1 MCRGNFVGVRGKK
14 TVNLA
19 HEIGISGSSVVL
31 KFSEMEDA
39 SMVVRVHVSRLF
51 WPVKM
56 WLPSPTRIP
65 VYTLTQCLVCALLF
79 LVGPTALRAQDI
91 EPRILT
97 PAPVGTNIV
106 GLTFAHSGGAVL
118 LDKTLPV
125 ENVDGS
131 TFSLVPSYT
140 RFFNFFGLS
149 SQVSAAIPL
158 ATGEWE
164 GQVLET
170 TKNLTVE
177 RTGFGDGN
185 VGWTVFLAGAPA
197 MTKAEFR
204 NYERKTTVGVVCRV
218 SLPTG
223 EYDSNRLIN
232 LGSNRWHV
240 APALGVSHWIG
251 KLAVEGYAAA
261 WIFTDNTSML
271 GDNVLSQDPLF
282 AFQAHLT
289 YAFKPRLWLALGA
302 RRTTGGRTSINGV
315 EQDETSENARMG
327 LVLGFPISDR
337 LTAKI
342 FGTTGVRS
350 STGND
355 FNTLNVQVFYAW

>member
-1 MCRGNFVGVRGKK
+1 MG
-14 TVNLA
+14 
-19 HEIGISGSSVVL
+19 
-31 KFSEMEDA
+31 M
-39 SMVVRVHVSRLF
+39 RVHMPPLFRPDAMRLF
-51 WPVKM
+51 SSTRLPVFI
-56 WLPSPTRIP
+56 LIQ
-65 VYTLTQCLVCALLF
+65 LLVCGLLF
-79 LVGPTALRAQDI
+79 LAVPTALRAQDI

-106 GLTFAHSGGAVL
+106 GLTFAHSWGAML

-125 ENVDGS
+125 EDVDGS

-164 GQVLET
+164 GQVLANA
-170 TKNLTVE
+170 KNLTVE
-177 RTGFGDGN
+177 RTGFGDGM

-251 KLAVEGYAAA
+251 KLAVEAYGAA
-261 WIFTDNTSML
+261 WIFTDNTSLL

-289 YAFKPRLWLALGA
+289 YAFKPRVWLALGA
-302 RRTTGGRTSINGV
+302 RRTTGGQTSRNGV
-315 EQDETSENARMG
+315 EQDETSENSRMG
-327 LVLGFPISDR
+327 LVLGFPVSDR
-337 LTAKI
+337 WTAKI
-342 FGTTGVRS
+342 FGTTGVRA

-355 FNTLNVQVFYAW
+355 FNTLNLQLFYAW